1 MTRKSPLTK
10 PRLAGA
16 DQVGQLDAVEF
27 APSDGAIA
35 LCAENGRRLRAI
47 LRPLRHNAMKEVA
60 IGKNAFVI
68 IVGELRHAH
77 IIHSLSLAVGGLMVD
92 SCVWMRM
99 YSTSGI

>member
-1 MTRKSPLTK
+1 
-10 PRLAGA
+10 
-16 DQVGQLDAVEF
+16 
-27 APSDGAIA
+27 
-35 LCAENGRRLRAI
+35 
-47 LRPLRHNAMKEVA
+47 MKEVA